1 MQVRTKTDT
10 KDGLLLS
17 CSLPCVEGNGSLN
30 QRGIAQYVLIT
41 YKQELSCIK
50 STCFIAL
57 SSIDQR
63 GFVGG
68 IRLPLPLR
76 IHEIRMQ
83 GGVGEGHDI
92 FCVSF
97 AMHAS
102 LTKP

>member
-30 QRGIAQYVLIT
+30 QRGIEKECT
-41 YKQELSCIK
+41 DHKQDFLSIK

-83 GGVGEGHDI
+83 GGVGEQ
-92 FCVSF
+92 
-97 AMHAS
+97 AS
-102 LTKP
+102 DFRTMKVE